1 MGTQLRSFR
10 SLLRLCREC
19 DQQPARLLGLLG
31 RPPRQYDWNF
41 NRAVRTRF
49 SGSPFA
55 EDMVWEA
62 RRLEPKDVSKERR
75 HFRRAQALG
84 MGELYPAEASELF
97 KRIAASKSL
106 VSQGDLLLTHPIAC
120 LKNTHFDQAVILLH
134 EVSSSP
140 SNPDAQVK
148 GLVVNKPMPNI
159 PLKQLLARAT
169 SPEDKEWAGM
179 VQSDC
184 KLDGLS
190 VFRGGPIIVGN
201 SIRHNL
207 HWLHGFFEVPGA
219 KQVAPGLWLGGD
231 CREILEKGMQGDEVQ
246 SHSIPL
252 RVCFGYSAWTE
263 LQLRLE
269 LESGVWTRAQALDDR
284 PRDGALSIIASS
296 CFGTEGKTAW
306 QQGLHSAGWSFM
318 ANFPRNAEVDE
329 KLERHTKQQ
338 ESQAQLQAQTPK
350 P

>member
-1 MGTQLRSFR
+1 M
-10 SLLRLCREC
+10 
-19 DQQPARLLGLLG
+19 
-31 RPPRQYDWNF
+31 
-41 NRAVRTRF
+41 
-49 SGSPFA
+49 
-55 EDMVWEA
+55 
-62 RRLEPKDVSKERR
+62 
-75 HFRRAQALG
+75 G

-106 VSQGDLLLTHPIAC
+106 VSNLGPEVAHDHPRLLKSFDTGSHLQVSQGDLLLTHPIAC